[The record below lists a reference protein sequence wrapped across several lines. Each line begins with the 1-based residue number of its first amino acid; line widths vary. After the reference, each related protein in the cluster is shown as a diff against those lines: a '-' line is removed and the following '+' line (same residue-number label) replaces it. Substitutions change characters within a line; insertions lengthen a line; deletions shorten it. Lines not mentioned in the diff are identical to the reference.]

1 MQAIII
7 SEDEDDRDVLI
18 YVLRKAGLAVAS
30 SSSLER
36 VLKNWTDHPADLLIL
51 STEGN
56 AQLLDSIEAI
66 RLIAQ
71 IPVIFIVEEISEKLY
86 CGLLENGTD
95 VVLRRPVSPRVIS
108 AHVKAIIRRS
118 SAIPSFVI
126 PTLDLKEIS
135 LDPSTRTVV
144 VFERDP
150 VRLTQLEFRLL
161 YTLMINRGQVIPLD
175 VIVERV
181 WGYTGKGNQ
190 DLVRGLI
197 SRLRRKLE
205 ADPGGQHFLETV
217 SGVGYRFVIDEI

>member
-18 YVLRKAGLAVAS
+18 YVLRKACLAVAS

-108 AHVKAIIRRS
+108 AHVKAIMRRS